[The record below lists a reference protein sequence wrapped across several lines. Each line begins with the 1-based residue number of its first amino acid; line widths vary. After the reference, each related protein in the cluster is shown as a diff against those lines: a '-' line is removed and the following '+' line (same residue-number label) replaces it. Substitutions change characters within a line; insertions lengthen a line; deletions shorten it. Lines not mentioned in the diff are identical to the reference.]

1 MMGYGRGRDQV
12 RWPARNR
19 LARQTVRIGMDRRRR
34 HRENGGME
42 QSSGRQTWSAR
53 LAGIVLP
60 DSESR
65 PVRLGSLWESGPAV
79 IAFLRHYG

>member
-1 MMGYGRGRDQV
+1 M
-12 RWPARNR
+12 PEALTENR
-19 LARQTVRIGMDRRRR
+19 LPG
-34 HRENGGME
+34 EKPSL
-42 QSSGRQTWSAR
+42 SSR

-65 PVRLGSLWESGPAV
+65 PVRLGSLWENGPAV